1 VADSARRSDRHVSVS
16 VARVGGMVAH
26 QLTVEHARRIAV
38 HAQLLDR
45 PRPTDLVAT
54 VERLTILQI
63 DPTAAIAPSADLVLW
78 SRLGR
83 TYDPAHL
90 TAAIEQDRSLVETVA
105 YVRSPKDVPAV
116 LAEVREAEPYPFMAD
131 WLETND
137 SFRRDILATLEA
149 DGPLLSRDIPDTSV
163 VPWPSTGWTN
173 NRNITK
179 MLEALA
185 LRGDVAIAGRK
196 GRQRYFDLPERVYP
210 PDLPRLTLEEAI
222 AHRNE
227 RRLAAL
233 GIARSSGTVMPGE
246 GPFVGE
252 AGEPAEVEGV
262 PGTWRVHPAYLD
274 VVDDFRGRTALLSP
288 FDRLIHDRAR
298 AEQLWGFEYIL
309 EMYKPKP
316 QRRWGYFALPIL
328 HHDRLVGKLDAQAD
342 RKAGTLVVNA
352 IHEDVRFTKA
362 ITTAVHREIADLAAW
377 LGLTLS
383 GPAAP

>member
-1 VADSARRSDRHVSVS
+1 MAV
-16 VARVGGMVAH
+16 H

-45 PRPTDLVAT
+45 PRPTDLVAV
-54 VERLTILQI
+54 VERLTFLQI
-63 DPTAAIAPSADLVLW
+63 DPTAAIAPNADLVLW
-78 SRLGR
+78 SRLGA
-83 TYDPAHL
+83 TYDPAAL
-90 TAAIEQDRSLVETVA
+90 TKAVEHDRTLVETVA

-116 LAEVREAEPYPFMAD
+116 IAEVRDAEAYPFMAQ
-131 WLETND
+131 WLADND
-137 SFRRDILATLEA
+137 SFRRDILARLEA
-149 DGPLLSRDIPDTSV
+149 DGPLLSRDIADTSV

-185 LRGDVAIAGRK
+185 LRGEVAIAGRK
-196 GRQRYFDLPERVYP
+196 GRQRYFDLPERVDP
-210 PDLPRLTLEEAI
+210 PDLPTLTLDEAI

-233 GIARSSGTVMPGE
+233 GIARSTGTVMPGE
-246 GPFVGE
+246 SPFVGD
-252 AGEPAEVEGV
+252 AGEAAEVEGV

-274 VVDDFRGRTALLSP
+274 AVDTFTGRTALLSP
-288 FDRLIHDRAR
+288 FDRLIHDRVR

-309 EMYKPKP
+309 EMYKPKH

-342 RKAGTLVVNA
+342 RKAGTLVVNEV
-352 IHEDVRFTKA
+352 HEDVPFTKA
-362 ITTAVHREIADLAAW
+362 VTTAVRREIRDLAAW
-377 LGLTLS
+377 LGLEPS